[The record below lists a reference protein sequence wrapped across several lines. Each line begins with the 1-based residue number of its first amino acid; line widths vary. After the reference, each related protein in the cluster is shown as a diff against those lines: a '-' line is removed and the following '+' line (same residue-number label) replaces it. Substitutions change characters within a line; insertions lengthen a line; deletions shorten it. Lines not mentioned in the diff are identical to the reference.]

1 MAMVEILWVIWSERN
16 VRNIGD
22 RKRLVSEFQKNICF
36 QTSLWMWASKELLV
50 LPLSTSLQDWSS
62 AYLPVRRVVNIWA
75 NWIPTSSG
83 VSKLNLH
90 GSSSGNPG
98 KMGIGGLFQD
108 HRSEIIQ
115 VPFFEESQVWAS
127 YWSGNT
133 CFTSGSQTWESDLG

>member
-1 MAMVEILWVIWSERN
+1 M
-16 VRNIGD
+16 
-22 RKRLVSEFQKNICF
+22 
-36 QTSLWMWASKELLV
+36 
-50 LPLSTSLQDWSS
+50 
-62 AYLPVRRVVNIWA
+62 NIWA

-133 CFTSGSQTWESDLG
+133 CFTSGSQT